1 MTTTA
6 ERQSRDVAEAA
17 REREWKGA
25 SFLRDLFLGRFRLD
39 LVHPYPVEEPDRPAF
54 RDFYEGMRR
63 FLAEKVD
70 PVAIDETGEYPEEV
84 VRGLAELGAFGMKI
98 PREYSG
104 LGLTHPEYVRVMEL
118 VGSYDANVAAL
129 LSAHQAIGVPQPI
142 RLFGTEEQKRRF
154 LPRCAQ
160 GAISAFALTEPA
172 VGSDPARLSTIAE
185 PTPDGRFYILN
196 GQKLWCTNGTLAE
209 LIVVM
214 ARNPKTKRISAFVVE
229 TNWPGGSEERRV
241 GKECRSRWSPYH

>member
-98 PREYSG
+98 PREYGG

-118 VGSYDANVAAL
+118 VGSYDGNVAAL

-154 LPRCAQ
+154 LPRCAR

-172 VGSDPARLSTIAE
+172 VGSDPARLSTVAE
-185 PTPDGRFYILN
+185 PTSDGRFYILN
-196 GQKLWCTNGTLAE
+196 GQKLWCTNGTLARRTR
-209 LIVVM
+209 LL
-214 ARNPKTKRISAFVVE
+214 ARDPNASPTKPFVA
-229 TNWPGGSEERRV
+229 
-241 GKECRSRWSPYH
+241 

>member
-6 ERQSRDVAEAA
+6 ERQSREVAEAA

-39 LVHPYPVEEPDRPAF
+39 LVQPFPVEEPDRPAF
-54 RDFYEGMRR
+54 RDFYDRLRR
-63 FLAEKVD
+63 FLEEKVD
-70 PVAIDETGEYPEEV
+70 PVAIDETGEYPQEV

-98 PREYSG
+98 PREYGG

-118 VGSYDANVAAL
+118 VGSYDANIAAL

-154 LPRCAQ
+154 LPRCAR

-185 PTPDGRFYILN
+185 PTQDGRFYILN
-196 GQKLWCTNGTLAE
+196 GQKLWCTNGTPAA
-209 LIVVM
+209 LIVAM
-214 ARNPKTKRISAFVVE
+214 RRNPKTNPSNAFVVE
-229 TNWPGGSEERRV
+229 MAWDGGKVHHR
-241 GKECRSRWSPYH
+241 CRCM